1 MESKNV
7 KIIDE
12 HGIDREA
19 SIICSIDVDGSDYVV
34 YWIERD
40 SENDNIF
47 VSKILKNNDGTS
59 NMVNI
64 EDAGE
69 KSRVSDIVKGIIT
82 YAINNEADKL
92 VGASVT
98 LPNGHN
104 VGISSVLI
112 NKEQNINVQKTYITT
127 VKKSVTKVSETFYVV
142 EKPEIVEPVV
152 LPIFEDVVAPAEV
165 VEVKDEVA
173 TIQPVVSTP
182 VEVVSESETIVPEVK
197 VETPT
202 LEVSQPEVSVL
213 PVSEQTIVVP
223 EPIVAPTPVVPI
235 SSVETVNPESS
246 VEPEIVPS
254 EVVVPTPVENK
265 VVFDA
270 SKETNLNV
278 ALGEAS
284 AEAPVSVNNVEPIR
298 DFGVEEPVVAST
310 EPEKIVE
317 TTSNTNGGFA
327 HNKFFMVVAI
337 MFFVASCVFL
347 GYEVFQYFQIK

>member
-213 PVSEQTIVVP
+213 HAGEEVTDGNITIKGTHTHHGDPTCVGFNIKYNNFSLSYTADTEYFPELHKDHEGADVLIGCVIKEGERRIKGHLRTIDFEQLI
-223 EPIVAPTPVVPI
+223 E
-235 SSVETVNPESS
+235 
-246 VEPEIVPS
+246 
-254 EVVVPTPVENK
+254 EVQPK
-265 VVFDA
+265 
-270 SKETNLNV
+270 L
-278 ALGEAS
+278 
-284 AEAPVSVNNVEPIR
+284 
-298 DFGVEEPVVAST
+298 
-310 EPEKIVE
+310 
-317 TTSNTNGGFA
+317 
-327 HNKFFMVVAI
+327 AI
-337 MFFVASCVFL
+337 MTHLGVNLIMNNPFQNTRIISNNTGIRTIAATDGLSIDLDQFL
-347 GYEVFQYFQIK
+347 ES